1 MKLNVAPRHNPNLPD
16 SLPDSLTE
24 QRLLDVLGQRRS
36 RRFAKGMSMEGPLE
50 FKSQARSEPLTEAE
64 LAALSFAACGVT
76 GHALAELPYT
86 PGGGGTMM
94 ASFLGRTVS
103 SADAV
108 HSVGVFLTNDEGTFY
123 LKRPQDF
130 SRAEYP
136 EIVELSRCQDL
147 VGLFRRSRVQVKA
160 GRSAPPLHPPFNL
173 DVNKWDLYA
182 PGTTYF
188 VPVSDFTYMYINGL
202 LEFLNETM
210 GIFVVDERKGFR
222 PAGLKAFG
230 GAGGH
235 LDDKPA
241 SGKTITIDR
250 LEAILQG
257 VVTVEQGMILQNLG
271 LMAHAMGLGG
281 FPNFAGHEFAWFQAL
296 GFRMQEMKTLSYMGA
311 GPVIRF
317 FGSLLGKNLPIPF
330 PIGLEIDGEW
340 ILKPYCPPHYKS
352 MEEAVHA
359 VIDFKWGSEGLF
371 GLGSKASAWSNPAA
385 ISKAGARPSQKTIDA
400 TVAFCSYL
408 YRTYGRFPAY
418 PAPYKT
424 NVGFQ
429 SGHLDPQFYE
439 KYYRTGTIPEHFHRH
454 HDHWHKGS

>member
-1 MKLNVAPRHNPNLPD
+1 MKPSPKPRIVALSSDALPE
-16 SLPDSLTE
+16 SLRRQT
-24 QRLLDVLGQRRS
+24 LLEVLSQRRS
-36 RRFAKGMSMEGPLE
+36 RRFAKGLSMEGPLK
-50 FKSQARSEPLTEAE
+50 FQSRAGVEPLTEKEMAV
-64 LAALSFAACGVT
+64 LSFAACGVT
-76 GHALAELPYT
+76 GHALADLPYT

-94 ASFLGRTVS
+94 GSFLGRTVS

-108 HSVGVFLTNDEGTFY
+108 HSVGVFLTSDEGTYY

-136 EIVELSRCQDL
+136 EIAALSKNGDLVEL
-147 VGLFRRSRVQVKA
+147 FRKSRVPVKK
-160 GRSAPPLHPPFNL
+160 GRAAPPLHPPFNI
-173 DVNKWDLYA
+173 DVNRWDLYA

-188 VPVSDFTYMYINGL
+188 VPVSDFSYMYINGL

-222 PAGLKAFG
+222 PAGLKAFA
-230 GAGGH
+230 GAKGH
-235 LDDKPA
+235 LDDRPA
-241 SGKTITIDR
+241 SGKTITIER

-257 VVTVEQGMILQNLG
+257 VCTVEMGMILQNLG

-296 GFRMQEMKTLSYMGA
+296 GFKMKEVPSLDYLGA
-311 GPVIRF
+311 GPLIRF
-317 FGSLLGKNLPIPF
+317 LGTRLGKNLPIPY
-330 PIGLEIDGEW
+330 PIGLEVDGHW
-340 ILKPYCPPHYKS
+340 ILKPYIPPHYKS

-359 VIDFKWGSEGLF
+359 VIEHKWGREGLF
-371 GLGSKASAWSNPAA
+371 GTGTSASAWKAPAE
-385 ISKAGARPSQKTIDA
+385 ISRAGARPSQKTIDA
-400 TVAFCSYL
+400 TVAYCEYL

-429 SGHLDPQFYE
+429 ASHLDTDFYSE
-439 KYYRTGTIPEHFHRH
+439 HYREGVLPETF
-454 HDHWHKGS
+454 HDHAGQWHEEK